1 MIWVGGTPGTGKS
14 TLARRLAH
22 EHDLP
27 LQSVDVVTAGSASP
41 RDRVRLSVDDLVGRE
56 AGAVPAVVEGPQ
68 LDPLEAGHLPPGHA
82 VFLVTTADRI
92 ARMRR
97 ERDEHGADDE
107 SLDALAADDAAADA
121 RTRLTARDHGL
132 PVVEVPDTPDWGL
145 VHAGVVRAVGDA
157 LARGPRLD
165 PGAPLRAARRWE
177 NAAASRRLL
186 ARSPEHGL
194 ATTWRFP
201 FACECGR
208 SRCTALWLGRPE
220 EYPTAAAAGRA
231 VAPEHR

>member
-27 LQSVDVVTAGSASP
+27 LQAVDIVTAGTASS
-41 RDRVRLSVDDLVGRE
+41 RERVRLSVDDLLSRQ
-56 AGAVPAVVEGPQ
+56 AGSVPAVVEGPQ
-68 LDPLEAGHLPPGHA
+68 LDPLEAIHLPPGHV

-92 ARMRR
+92 ARIRR
-97 ERDEHGADDE
+97 ERDAHGDREGLEDLVAHDE
-107 SLDALAADDAAADA
+107 AADA
-121 RTRLTARDHGL
+121 RTRAAALDHGL
-132 PVVEVPDTPDWGL
+132 PLVEVPGAPDWDL
-145 VHAGVVRAVGDA
+145 VHDAVVQAVGAA

-165 PGAPLRAARRWE
+165 PGPPLRAARRWE
-177 NAAASRRLL
+177 NAATGRRLL
-186 ARSPEHGL
+186 TRSPEHGL

-208 SRCTALWLGRPE
+208 SRCTAVWLGRPE